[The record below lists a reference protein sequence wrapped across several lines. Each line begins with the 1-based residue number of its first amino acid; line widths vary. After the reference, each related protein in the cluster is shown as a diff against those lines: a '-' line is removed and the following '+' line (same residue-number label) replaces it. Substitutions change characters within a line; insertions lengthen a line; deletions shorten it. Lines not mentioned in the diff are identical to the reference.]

1 MRTIVRRSALS
12 ASVGFRYTTG
22 TVLVIGALAVTLV
35 ALLIPMQKFG
45 GQNSAVAAPPTI
57 TDDGLGIQ
65 NTQYGPLT
73 PTDRDFV
80 RKVRLAGLWEGPA
93 GHQAQQRGTQ
103 ESIRT
108 AGRHLIDGHTELD
121 ARVLQVGQAL
131 HVDLPNQPNADQRGW
146 LAQMDAAQGAEY
158 DRVFVNLLR
167 RAHGKVFAL
176 VAQVRGQTRNSMV
189 RSLAT
194 RANTVVLDHISVL
207 EESGLV
213 DYGALADGASPS
225 GKPVVTVTASVSTPE
240 QRSEVK

>member
-1 MRTIVRRSALS
+1 MRTFVRRSVLS

-35 ALLIPMQKFG
+35 ALLIPLQKFG
-45 GQNSAVAAPPTI
+45 GQNSATAAGQPA
-57 TDDGLGIQ
+57 DDGGGTVS
-65 NTQYGPLT
+65 TQYGPLT
-73 PTDRDFV
+73 PLDREFV

-103 ESIRT
+103 ESVRT
-108 AGRHLIDGHTELD
+108 AGMHLIDGHAELD
-121 ARVLQVGQAL
+121 ARVLAVGQAL
-131 HVDLPNQPNADQRGW
+131 HIDLPSQPSTEQQGW
-146 LAQMDAAQGAEY
+146 LTQLDAAQGAEY
-158 DRVFVNLLR
+158 DRLFVNLLR

-207 EESGLV
+207 EETGLV
-213 DYGALADGASPS
+213 DFGALADGPTPS
-225 GKPVVTVTASVSTPE
+225 GKPVVTVTASASTPE

>member
-1 MRTIVRRSALS
+1 MRTFVRRPALG

-45 GQNSAVAAPPTI
+45 GQNSAAAAPPF
-57 TDDGLGIQ
+57 TDDGLGIV

-73 PTDRDFV
+73 PLDRDFV
-80 RKVRLAGLWEGPA
+80 RRVRLAGLWEGPA

-103 ESIRT
+103 ESVRT
-108 AGRHLIDGHTELD
+108 AGLHLIDGHAELD

-131 HVDLPNQPNADQRGW
+131 HIDLPNQPNSDQQGW
-146 LAQMDAAQGAEY
+146 LAQMDAATGAQY
-158 DRVFVNLLR
+158 DRIWVNLLR

-189 RSLAT
+189 RSLAS

-207 EESGLV
+207 EETGLV
-213 DYGALADGASPS
+213 DFGALADGASSPS
-225 GKPVVTVTASVSTPE
+225 GKPAVTVTASASTPL

>member
-12 ASVGFRYTTG
+12 ASVGLRYTTG
-22 TVLVIGALAVTLV
+22 TILVIGALAVTLV
-35 ALLIPMQKFG
+35 ALLIPLQKFG
-45 GQNSAVAAPPTI
+45 GQNSAAAAPPTI

-103 ESIRT
+103 EAIRT
-108 AGRHLIDGHTELD
+108 AGMHLIDGHAELD

-131 HVDLPNQPNADQRGW
+131 HIDLPNQPNADQRGW
-146 LAQMDAAQGAEY
+146 LAQMDAAQGADY
-158 DRVFVNLLR
+158 DRLFVNLLR

-213 DYGALADGASPS
+213 DFGALADGASPS
-225 GKPVVTVTASVSTPE
+225 GKPVVTVPASVSTPE